1 MENNYFNR
9 NLINPELNKLNILKN
24 YLIIQKQYNFNFIF
38 ISLIILIITKHLLAD
53 LVPRIFMIFSIFIVN
68 NRY

>member
-1 MENNYFNR
+1 MENNCFNR
-9 NLINPELNKLNILKN
+9 NLINPELNKLSILKN

-53 LVPRIFMIFSIFIVN
+53 LVPRIFMIFSIFVMN